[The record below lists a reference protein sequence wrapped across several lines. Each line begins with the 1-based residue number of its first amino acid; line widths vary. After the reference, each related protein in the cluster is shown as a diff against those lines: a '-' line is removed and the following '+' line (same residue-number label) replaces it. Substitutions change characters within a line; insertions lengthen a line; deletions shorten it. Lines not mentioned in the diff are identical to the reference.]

1 MKKET
6 VLLVVIA
13 LVVGLLV
20 GILVTKGGRSK
31 ESARVATSG
40 APAAPTVNS
49 QEQIRILQDLVARE
63 PGNRNAWVQL
73 GHLYF
78 DSNQPALSVDAYDKA
93 LAIDANDPDVL
104 TDQGVMFRQLGWFDK
119 AIDNFERASRIRPN
133 HPQSL
138 FNLGVV
144 YRYDL
149 NDFPRAIEAWSRFL
163 DINPTGPGAEQIR
176 TELEFMRSHPT
187 PPSGPGATGR

>member
-20 GILVTKGGRSK
+20 GILVSKSGRPR
-31 ESARVATSG
+31 EAGQAT
-40 APAAPTVNS
+40 APAAPAVNI
-49 QEQIRILQDLVARE
+49 QEKQRVLEELVARE

-78 DSNQPALSVDAYDKA
+78 DSSLPAKAIDAYDKA
-93 LAIDANDPDVL
+93 LAIDPNDPDVL
-104 TDQGVMFRQLGWFDK
+104 TDQGVMFRELGWYDR
-119 AIDNFERASRIRPN
+119 AIDNFTKANKIKPD

-149 NDFPRAIEAWSRFL
+149 NDFPRATEVWKRFL
-163 DINPTGPGAEQIR
+163 AISPNSPGADKIR
-176 TELEFMRSHPT
+176 AELDFMGSHPAI
-187 PPSGPGATGR
+187 PPGQPAPGK

>member
-13 LVVGLLV
+13 VVVGLLV
-20 GILVTKGGRSK
+20 GILVSKSGRP
-31 ESARVATSG
+31 RATL
-40 APAAPTVNS
+40 PAAGPTAPTVNT
-49 QEQIRILQDLVARE
+49 QEQIRVLQDLVARE

-78 DSNQPALSVDAYDKA
+78 DTNQSVQSVEAYNRA
-93 LAIDANDPDVL
+93 LALDPNDPDVL
-104 TDQGVMFRQLGWFDK
+104 TDQGIMFRQLGWFDK
-119 AIDNFERASRIRPN
+119 AIENFNQASRINPN

-149 NDFPRAIEAWSRFL
+149 NDFPAAIEAWNRFL
-163 DINPTGPGAEQIR
+163 QITPTGPGADQIR
-176 TELEFMRSHPT
+176 AEINFMQSHPQT
-187 PPSGPGATGR
+187 PGAPSAPGGR